1 VDVVSLISL
10 IINLLTLLV
19 ILQVIV
25 SYFVQPYHPVR
36 EMLDRIVE
44 PMLNPIRR
52 VMPPL
57 SGLDFSPLVLI
68 LLIKIIG
75 SLVISI
81 LIR

>member
-1 VDVVSLISL
+1 VDVVSLITL

-81 LIR
+81 LVR